1 MKYISL
7 ITLLLFSLA
16 NPLAAQQDTDE
27 PIEGELIEGEL
38 IEGELG
44 VTQDEVSAV
53 EDEESLEDGS
63 AEEGSLDADI
73 EALKKEVLSLNRDL
87 FILEE
92 DLLFPANT
100 QFSIFLSMDSGALFS
115 LDSVQVKVDD
125 KNVANH
131 LYTERELEA
140 LKRGGVQRLYI
151 GNLPSGEHEIIA
163 IFTGIGPKGRD
174 YRRGESIVIEKTT
187 EPQFVEFM
195 IADDT
200 GKEQPQF
207 DVRVWE

>member
-1 MKYISL
+1 MKTISL
-7 ITLLLFSLA
+7 ITVLLLFSLTA
-16 NPLAAQQDTDE
+16 PLSAQELAEESIDE
-27 PIEGELIEGEL
+27 TVE
-38 IEGELG
+38 
-44 VTQDEVSAV
+44 VTSDETS
-53 EDEESLEDGS
+53 DEESFETVTLEED
-63 AEEGSLDADI
+63 SLDAEI

-92 DLLFPANT
+92 DLLFPPNT
-100 QFSIFLSMDSGALFS
+100 QFSVFLSMDSGALFS
-115 LDSVQVKVDD
+115 LDSIQLKIND
-125 KNVANH
+125 KNIANH
-131 LYTERELEA
+131 LYTERELAA

-151 GNLPSGEHEIIA
+151 GNLPSGEHEVIA
-163 IFTGIGPKGRD
+163 IFTGVGPSGRD
-174 YRRGESIVIEKTT
+174 YRLGKTVIIEKTT